1 MRRFASAAA
10 ALALLAGIA
19 CAYLYYHPKLPWKRR
34 QPRAEE
40 SYLLLLTNVSV
51 NLADQDRPRYLTA
64 TVGLRL
70 SGRDPQKTA
79 ADHDAQIRD
88 AVVMT
93 MSRYAFRSLL
103 TQQGKEELKGE
114 LASAVSELLAQ
125 EQLRVEE
132 VLFTSFIMN

>member
-1 MRRFASAAA
+1 MRRAALVAA

-19 CAYLYYHPKLPWKRR
+19 GAYLCYHPRLPWKRR
-34 QPRAEE
+34 PPRAED
-40 SYLLLLTNVSV
+40 SYLLLLTDVSV
-51 NLADQDRPRYLTA
+51 NLADQDHPRYLTA
-64 TVGLRL
+64 TVGLRV
-70 SGRDPQKTA
+70 SGRNPQETA

-93 MSRYAFRSLL
+93 MSRYAFRRLL
-103 TQQGKEELKGE
+103 TQQGKEELKGD
-114 LASAVSELLAQ
+114 LASAVTALLAE